1 LAADFKG
8 AVLFGPLHIPYI
20 YSKFGGEE
28 TKRDSE
34 MELQKFEMETAQHMA
49 MLFYIRASVIGH
61 RSATGA
67 VQWTHIKVS
76 VYEHVV
82 VSDPCL

>member
-1 LAADFKG
+1 
-8 AVLFGPLHIPYI
+8 
-20 YSKFGGEE
+20 
-28 TKRDSE
+28 